1 METLTPKP
9 QIGYTSNRLRQ
20 NVASFLAKHL
30 GIDWRIGAE
39 WYECLLID
47 YDLSSNWGNWQYNAG
62 VGNDPREARV
72 FNPVKQAFDY
82 DPKGDYVKMW
92 VEELR
97 GLDDLQMLFQPWKMD
112 EDTRKER
119 KLEESEMVREPLK
132 RIDFHVKRG
141 GNGGGRGRGGK
152 GVWRGSSR
160 GGGGGANGF
169 SGRGRG
175 EKFRGQSRRGKMD
188 QARDM
193 GVV

>member
-1 METLTPKP
+1 M
-9 QIGYTSNRLRQ
+9 
-20 NVASFLAKHL
+20 

-97 GLDDLQMLFQPWKMD
+97 GLDDLQLLFQPWKMD
-112 EDTRKER
+112 DGMRKER
-119 KLEESEMVREPLK
+119 KLEESEMVCEPLK

-141 GNGGGRGRGGK
+141 GGNGGGRGGRGGK
-152 GVWRGSSR
+152 GGWRGGSR
-160 GGGGGANGF
+160 GGGVGGGGGGF
-169 SGRGRG
+169 SGRGKG
-175 EKFRGQSRRGKMD
+175 EKSRGQSRRGKMD

>member
-1 METLTPKP
+1 M
-9 QIGYTSNRLRQ
+9 
-20 NVASFLAKHL
+20 
-30 GIDWRIGAE
+30 
-39 WYECLLID
+39 
-47 YDLSSNWGNWQYNAG
+47 
-62 VGNDPREARV
+62 

-82 DPKGDYVKMW
+82 DPKGEYVKIW

-97 GLDDLQMLFQPWKMD
+97 GLDDLQLLFQPWKMD
-112 EDTRKER
+112 DDTRKER

-141 GNGGGRGRGGK
+141 GNGGGRGGRGGK
-152 GVWRGSSR
+152 GGWRGGSR
-160 GGGGGANGF
+160 GGGGGGGGF

-175 EKFRGQSRRGKMD
+175 EKSRGQSRRGKMD